1 MTGRKTKEAT
11 KTEVTEEANGIGC
24 GGEGTAGLQAVFG
37 LCFMSDDNALI
48 ALGAS
53 QLALHFANELSDD
66 RTLSN
71 PLQSRMEYLRWS
83 FYHLYVR
90 FRFLNIC

>member
-53 QLALHFANELSDD
+53 PS
-66 RTLSN
+66 
-71 PLQSRMEYLRWS
+71 
-83 FYHLYVR
+83 
-90 FRFLNIC
+90 